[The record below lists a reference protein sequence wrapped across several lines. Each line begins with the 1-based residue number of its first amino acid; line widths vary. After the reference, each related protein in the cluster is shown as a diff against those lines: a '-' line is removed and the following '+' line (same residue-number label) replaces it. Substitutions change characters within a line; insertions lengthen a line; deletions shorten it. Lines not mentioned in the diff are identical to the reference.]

1 MRMNMGVTI
10 ATLGFSAGSFAASIF
25 GMNLLNGMETHPF
38 AFQYVVSGIAASASV
53 LCVGTK
59 N

>member
-1 MRMNMGVTI
+1 MGVTI